1 MATYYNNLQPQEKLN
16 LIGEILSIYRYF
28 PKNLFFDLVSAT
40 NEVSGV
46 SFVNIKGY
54 CSDASNNSEI
64 ADQIVNIGAS
74 YQNMINKDADKYAN
88 CDYNK
93 FCTLV
98 DDFNLQYINTN
109 GKSEIEFKN
118 EVKANFQT
126 VLTDLL
132 TPKPQSEKVDN
143 FIHFNKVLAYNRN
156 TKNLSIFGMQVTKNV
171 IVKAETERVSI
182 GEGDF
187 AFYREE
193 LFIIVRNDGRYK
205 TEDKYVGVYT
215 HNGSISWIKLKDAEF
230 FAKHGFGSNL
240 KTYVPCQ
247 CNVVGIA

>member
-54 CSDASNNSEI
+54 CSDASNNTEI
-64 ADQIVNIGAS
+64 ADQLINIGAS
-74 YQNMINKDADKYAN
+74 YQNMISKDANKYAN

-93 FCTLV
+93 FCSLV
-98 DDFNLQYINTN
+98 DAFSLKYIDTK

-118 EVKANFQT
+118 EVKANFQA
-126 VLTDLL
+126 VLTELL
-132 TPKPQSEKVDN
+132 NPKQSVKADN
-143 FIHFNKVLAYNRN
+143 FIHFNKVLAYNTS

-171 IVKAETERVSI
+171 VVKGESEPKMVKSAPSTITKQLIQKSVESRTATLRRFNIGNITKQLNIVGNQIEI
-182 GEGDF
+182 G
-187 AFYREE
+187 
-193 LFIIVRNDGRYK
+193 
-205 TEDKYVGVYT
+205 
-215 HNGSISWIKLKDAEF
+215 
-230 FAKHGFGSNL
+230 
-240 KTYVPCQ
+240 
-247 CNVVGIA
+247 

>member
-93 FCTLV
+93 FCSLV
-98 DDFNLQYINTN
+98 DAFSLKYIDTK

-118 EVKANFQT
+118 EVKANFQA
-126 VLTDLL
+126 VLDELL
-132 TPKPQSEKVDN
+132 NPKQSVKADN
-143 FIHFNKVLAYNRN
+143 FIHFNKVLAYNTS

-171 IVKAETERVSI
+171 VVKGESEPKMVKSAPSTITKQLIQKSVESRTATLRRFNIGNITNRLNIVGNQIEI
-182 GEGDF
+182 G
-187 AFYREE
+187 
-193 LFIIVRNDGRYK
+193 
-205 TEDKYVGVYT
+205 
-215 HNGSISWIKLKDAEF
+215 
-230 FAKHGFGSNL
+230 
-240 KTYVPCQ
+240 
-247 CNVVGIA
+247 

>member
-74 YQNMINKDADKYAN
+74 YQNMISKDANKYAN

-93 FCTLV
+93 FCSLV
-98 DDFNLQYINTN
+98 DAFSLKYIDTK

-118 EVKANFQT
+118 EVKANFQA
-126 VLTDLL
+126 VLDELL
-132 TPKPQSEKVDN
+132 NPKQSVKADN
-143 FIHFNKVLAYNRN
+143 FIHFNKVLAYNTS

-171 IVKAETERVSI
+171 VVKGESEPKMVKSAPSTITKQLIQKSVESRTATLRRFNIGNITNRLNIVGNQIEI
-182 GEGDF
+182 G
-187 AFYREE
+187 
-193 LFIIVRNDGRYK
+193 
-205 TEDKYVGVYT
+205 
-215 HNGSISWIKLKDAEF
+215 
-230 FAKHGFGSNL
+230 
-240 KTYVPCQ
+240 
-247 CNVVGIA
+247 